1 MSAFQY
7 RLSVNTM
14 SRIDAEILSVGYAA
28 TPFEQS
34 WQNVLI

>member
-7 RLSVNTM
+7 RLSVNTT
-14 SRIDAEILSVGYAA
+14 SRIDAEISVGYAA